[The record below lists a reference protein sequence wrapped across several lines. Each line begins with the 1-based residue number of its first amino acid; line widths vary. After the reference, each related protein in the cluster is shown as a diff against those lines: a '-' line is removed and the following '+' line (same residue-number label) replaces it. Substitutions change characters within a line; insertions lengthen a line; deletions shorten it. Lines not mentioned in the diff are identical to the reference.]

1 MEFLKN
7 KKVRVILISLGCL
20 IILIIYLINKRSNDE
35 ESSVIEN
42 NVSINYDDLI
52 VEIKGEVNKTG
63 IYSVGSETRVNDVII
78 LAGGLTINAD
88 TTNINLA
95 EKVEDG
101 MVIFIPSKKIE
112 ENESTLI
119 NINTATKE
127 ELMKLNGIGEAKAQA
142 IITYRNNNNGFKN
155 IEELVKVNGISEKI
169 YLSIKDK
176 ITV

>member
-1 MEFLKN
+1 MSFLKS
-7 KKVRVILISLGCL
+7 KKIK
-20 IILIIYLINKRSNDE
+20 IILIGIGSLLILFICFINNDNKE
-35 ESSVIEN
+35 EN
-42 NVSINYDDLI
+42 NNIIQNNNSINYNDCV

-63 IYSVGSETRVNDVII
+63 IYSVSSEARVNDVIL

-88 TTNINLA
+88 ISNINLA

-112 ENESTLI
+112 NNESDLI

-127 ELMKLNGIGEAKAQA
+127 ELLTLNGIGEAKAIA

-155 IEELVKVNGISEKI
+155 IEELIKVNGISEKL